1 MKELLFK
8 GAATALVTP
17 MNSDGS
23 VNYQVLEDLIEEQIN
38 NNIDALV
45 ICGTTGESSTLNH
58 EEHVKVLD
66 TAVKKVQKRV
76 PVIAGTGSNDTK
88 YAVELCNEA
97 EQAGVDAFLM
107 VTPYYNKTSQ
117 HGLVAHYNYIAD
129 RTNKPIILYNVPS
142 RTGVNIRPE
151 TYKILSEHPHIV
163 AAKEANGDIE
173 SMKKTI
179 ELCKDN
185 LTIYSGNDDQIID
198 CLKLGGMGVISVIS
212 NILPNETHEIVA
224 KFLAGEK
231 QESEKLAEKYMP
243 LMQALFFDVNPVPVK
258 EAMNLLN
265 KNCGPVRL
273 PLVGMLDDT
282 KAALIKEMK
291 ASGILK

>member
-17 MNSDGS
+17 MNSDGT
-23 VNYQVLEDLIEEQIN
+23 VNYQVLEDLIEEQII

-142 RTGVNIRPE
+142 RTGVNIKPE

-224 KFLAGEK
+224 KFLVGEK

>member
-23 VNYQVLEDLIEEQIN
+23 VNYQVLEDLIEEQIS

-142 RTGVNIRPE
+142 RTGVNIKPE

-224 KFLAGEK
+224 KFLVGEK
-231 QESEKLAEKYMP
+231 QESEKLAEK
-243 LMQALFFDVNPVPVK
+243 
-258 EAMNLLN
+258 
-265 KNCGPVRL
+265 
-273 PLVGMLDDT
+273 
-282 KAALIKEMK
+282 
-291 ASGILK
+291 

>member
-23 VNYQVLEDLIEEQIN
+23 VNYQVLEDLIEEQIS

-224 KFLAGEK
+224 KFLVGEK

>member
-23 VNYQVLEDLIEEQIN
+23 VNYQVLEDLIEEQII

-142 RTGVNIRPE
+142 RTGVNIKPE

-224 KFLAGEK
+224 KFLVGEK